1 MIKISRKILEEM
13 LYFAQIN
20 HPNEIILL
28 LRGTIT
34 RKQLEIT
41 EHLIPPLSIG
51 GRGFAEFRPHMLPM
65 DFTIMG
71 TAHSHPTGSH
81 RPSPTDLNSHRPS
94 PTDLNNFYSK
104 VMLII
109 AAPYTTESVG
119 LYNAHGEQLE
129 FILE

>member
-34 RKQLEIT
+34 RKRLEIT

-81 RPSPTDLNSHRPS
+81 RPSPTDLNY
-94 PTDLNNFYSK
+94 FYSK

>member
-1 MIKISRKILEEM
+1 MIKISRQVLEEI
-13 LYFAQIN
+13 LYFARIN
-20 HPNEIILL
+20 HPNEVILL

-41 EHLIPPLSIG
+41 EHLIPPSSIG

-71 TAHSHPTGSH
+71 TAHSHPVG
-81 RPSPTDLNSHRPS
+81 SHRPS

-104 VMLII
+104 VMLIVS
-109 AAPYTTESVG
+109 APYTTESVG
-119 LYNAHGEQLE
+119 LYNSRGEQLD

>member
-1 MIKISRKILEEM
+1 MIKISRKVLEEM

-41 EHLIPPLSIG
+41 EHLIPPFSIG

-81 RPSPTDLNSHRPS
+81 KPS

-119 LYNAHGEQLE
+119 LYNSRGEQLE